1 MKMTETYRSKRD
13 AWIFILV
20 WAGMLVGMF
29 GAAVQFRGDAP
40 LLQRLLIL
48 GLSVIVVA
56 VVLSLL
62 YGISYTLRDDELLI
76 RCGPFKQRVPLA
88 KIDRVRPSRNPL
100 SSPAASLDRLL
111 IKWDEERKRVLISP
125 VDKMEFMNAI
135 DRRCAHL
142 ARVGDE
148 LVRISSSR

>member
-1 MKMTETYRSKRD
+1 MTEIHHSKRD
-13 AWIFILV
+13 AWIVILV
-20 WAGMLVGMF
+20 WVGMLLGIF
-29 GAAVQFRGDAP
+29 GAVMQFRSGSPFLHRAMV
-40 LLQRLLIL
+40 L

-56 VVLSLL
+56 LVLSLV
-62 YGISYTLRDDELLI
+62 YGISYTLRDEELLI
-76 RCGPFKQRVPLA
+76 RCGPFRQRIPLA

-100 SSPAASLDRLL
+100 SSPAASLDRLS
-111 IKWDEERKRVLISP
+111 IKWNEERKHVLISP